1 MKKDPTFFLG
11 HILES
16 ISKIEKY
23 IEGVTEEQFA
33 VSDEKQDQITRRL
46 EIIGEATKNISDEY
60 RHQHPEIPWRKMAG
74 MRDMVIHQYYN
85 VDYRAVW
92 DTIQLLPDLKIKIEK
107 LLTS

>member
-92 DTIQLLPDLKIKIEK
+92 DTIQLLPDLKNKIEK